1 MSGLEVYS
9 HVESMHDR
17 IMSLRG
23 MENNNS
29 LTPPLFIEVL
39 VPKKKEMS
47 GYVYV
52 CYVFRVVFVST
63 ILRLDCGFV
72 LTVLYFLFC
81 IFYYERT

>member
-39 VPKKKEMS
+39 VPKKKGNERLCICVLCVS
-47 GYVYV
+47 SCV
-52 CYVFRVVFVST
+52 CFYDFKIGLWICSDSVIF
-63 ILRLDCGFV
+63 FV
-72 LTVLYFLFC
+72 LHFLL
-81 IFYYERT
+81 

>member
-1 MSGLEVYS
+1 MSGLVFYS

-39 VPKKKEMS
+39 VPKKKGNERLC
-47 GYVYV
+47 V
-52 CYVFRVVFVST
+52 
-63 ILRLDCGFV
+63 ILMGLPTQDLKEPKTFKQK
-72 LTVLYFLFC
+72 
-81 IFYYERT
+81 